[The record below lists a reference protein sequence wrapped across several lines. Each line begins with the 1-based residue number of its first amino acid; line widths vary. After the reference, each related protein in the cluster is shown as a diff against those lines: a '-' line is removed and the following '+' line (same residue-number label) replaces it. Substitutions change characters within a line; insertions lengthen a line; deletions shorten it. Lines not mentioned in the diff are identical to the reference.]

1 MTSSSRRKRR
11 TTGSSDALRRVALL
25 AALLTLGFG
34 ATACRRAQRDPL
46 VTYFNAEFRLSIQ
59 YPASW
64 RSEQA
69 AQEGVWYRYF
79 LGPTV
84 GTQRKSAVSATL
96 LAGPLSGSIDDYAH
110 TYLAGN
116 TVTATRDEKRPG
128 LSGKSYVFA
137 TPDGATR
144 YALLLLSQEPLPA
157 GAAPRVFGLYC
168 QGEAASFA
176 QYAPVL
182 DEMAAS
188 LTLER
193 VEDWR
198 ELRIPHAALSL
209 RVPKSWQHLRRTSGG
224 GVHVEQFTS
233 PTFAVEKGAETVHAS
248 LTVSIEPAPN
258 GLDGYYK
265 AVKQKLGPNFGVV
278 NHVSWNDGYAD
289 VLHVETPMASS
300 YIKRFFRVASGRGYS
315 LVFEARS
322 DAYQRAA
329 PWFDLIA
336 NTLRIGDETAAR

>member
-11 TTGSSDALRRVALL
+11 TTASSEARRRVALL
-25 AALLTLGFG
+25 AVLLTLGAG
-34 ATACRRAQRDPL
+34 ATACHRAQRDPL
-46 VTYFNAEFRLSIQ
+46 VTYFNGALRLSIQ

-79 LGPTV
+79 LGPTT
-84 GTQRKSAVSATL
+84 GAQHKSAVSATL
-96 LAGPLSGSIDDYAH
+96 LAGPLSGSIDEYAR

-116 TVTATRDEKRPG
+116 TVSASRDEKRPG
-128 LSGKSYVFA
+128 LVGKSYVFT

-144 YALLLLSQEPLPA
+144 YSLLLLAQEPVPVG
-157 GAAPRVFGLYC
+157 GALRVFGLYC

-188 LTLER
+188 LMIER
-193 VEDWR
+193 VEDWS
-198 ELRIPHAALSL
+198 ELRIPQAKLAL

-224 GVHVEQFTS
+224 GVRLEQFTS
-233 PTFAVEKGAETVHAS
+233 PALAVDKGAETVHAS
-248 LTVSIEPAPN
+248 LTVSIEPAPD
-258 GLDGYYK
+258 GLDSYYK
-265 AVKQKLGPNFGVV
+265 AVQRMLGPNFGVV
-278 NHVSWNDGYAD
+278 THASWKDGYAD

-300 YIKRFFRVASGRGYS
+300 YIKRFFRVSGANGYS

-336 NTLRIGDETAAR
+336 DTLRVGDETTAR